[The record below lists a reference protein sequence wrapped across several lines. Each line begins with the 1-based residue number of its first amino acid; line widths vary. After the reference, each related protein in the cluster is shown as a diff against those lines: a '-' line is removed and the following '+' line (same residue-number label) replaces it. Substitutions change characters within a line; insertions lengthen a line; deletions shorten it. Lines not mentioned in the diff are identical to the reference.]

1 MSKRT
6 QLRGRTEPCGISFP
20 HVFRVG
26 TGWDGDTELSR
37 KSVNLPVLLCAT
49 CFDLKPET

>member
-37 KSVNLPVLLCAT
+37 KSSEPAGAT
-49 CFDLKPET
+49 MCYLF